1 MTVSLHGNIGLCFC
15 SGKAG
20 AGPWVGPA
28 GPGTACHCRVCISVS
43 EPRCDAVAEGGV
55 ALPDK
60 QEAQK
65 LASEPSSNHCDDFK
79 PSSLRLEKGLV
90 K

>member
-1 MTVSLHGNIGLCFC
+1 METLAYVSAVVKQGQVPGSALQVLGLPVTVGCASVSLSHGVMLLL
-15 SGKAG
+15 
-20 AGPWVGPA
+20 
-28 GPGTACHCRVCISVS
+28 R
-43 EPRCDAVAEGGV
+43 EGV

-65 LASEPSSNHCDDFK
+65 LTSEPSSNHCDDFK